1 MGDQSLSVEVR
12 NDTGKGLARRLRREG
27 RVPAVLYGHGKATVS
42 LDLDA
47 RALEDLLKTSHA
59 GLNTLID
66 LEGDKEINGRVV
78 LVKELQRHPV
88 AGTLVHADFFEIDT
102 TELIHVSVPIRLE
115 GSSAGVQLGGVLEH
129 TMREIELACLP
140 TAIPDSIE
148 VDVSHLEID
157 EAVHVSD
164 LVLPEGVETSL
175 DPSLSVAHVAVPKIE
190 EEPVVDEAAAEGE
203 GETAEAG
210 ADADKAEDGAEASS
224 KD

>member
-1 MGDQSLSVEVR
+1 VGDQSLSVEVR